1 MHCRRGTLHPV
12 RTMAKTITK
21 KASAKKVAARPA
33 KTAARG
39 KSASAKA
46 TSSRSSMKGAVSAKR
61 VASAKAGSRT
71 RASAPPRPSG
81 KGLTASQIAA
91 LKARLIEERLRLRGR
106 LGYLEDDD
114 ETSDASNVGDIAD
127 AATYFESRELRR
139 GLQLAEM
146 EQLRLVEA
154 ALTRIDEGTFGK
166 CTGCGQP
173 IEFARLEVL
182 PQAPTCIACKQKEE
196 RGQSPR

>member
-1 MHCRRGTLHPV
+1 
-12 RTMAKTITK
+12 MAKNTK
-21 KASAKKVAARPA
+21 KAPAKKAAARPA
-33 KTAARG
+33 KSTARG
-39 KSASAKA
+39 KAASAKTSSSRSSVKRAASAKGSASAKVGSRKA
-46 TSSRSSMKGAVSAKR
+46 TSTPAR
-61 VASAKAGSRT
+61 
-71 RASAPPRPSG
+71 PPG
-81 KGLTASQIAA
+81 KGPTASQVAA
-91 LKARLIEERLRLRGR
+91 LKARLVEERLRLRGR

-146 EQLRLVEA
+146 EQLRLVED

>member
-1 MHCRRGTLHPV
+1 MKPAPRGK
-12 RTMAKTITK
+12 A
-21 KASAKKVAARPA
+21 ASAK
-33 KTAARG
+33 T
-39 KSASAKA
+39 S
-46 TSSRSSMKGAVSAKR
+46 SSRSSAKGSA
-61 VASAKAGSRT
+61 AAKAGSRKG
-71 RASAPPRPSG
+71 ASAPARPPG
-81 KGLTASQIAA
+81 KGPTASQVAA
-91 LKARLIEERLRLRGR
+91 LKARLVEERLRLRGR